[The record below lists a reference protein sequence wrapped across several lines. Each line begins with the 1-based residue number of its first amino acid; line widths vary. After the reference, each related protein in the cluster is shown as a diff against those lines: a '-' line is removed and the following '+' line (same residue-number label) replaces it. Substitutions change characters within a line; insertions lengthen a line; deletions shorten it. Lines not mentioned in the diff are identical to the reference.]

1 MTGGP
6 LAATLARY
14 GAADPY
20 CTPVAGAPTGPRWTR
35 LAAVLD
41 DADLLR
47 SWFDGLAGESHGA
60 PDVAA
65 SYLASW
71 LGGTLLDPLG
81 WAVGAERRAW
91 PLDPAALW
99 IHRHEDGWFDGFAVA
114 ARQVRVLPADPDAGH
129 PDAVVVAD
137 ATELR
142 ERVASDAVAV
152 LGPLFATVRSF
163 APYGV
168 RGMWGAVADSLGS
181 SAATAAFR
189 AGRPARPAFEAAM
202 GLVDALVA
210 AGAGRITRPTP
221 EDVRYTTGSTTVVHK
236 GTCCLWYKTTDVSAP
251 IGERYCLS
259 CPLQPGADQHAR
271 WVAWLDEEAAART
284 GDTLGRGSD
293 VEHLTP

>member
-1 MTGGP
+1 VTGGP

-20 CTPVAGAPTGPRWTR
+20 CTPVAGLPTEPRWTS
-35 LAAVLD
+35 LGALLD
-41 DADLLR
+41 DTGLLR

-65 SYLASW
+65 SYLAGW

-81 WAVGAERRAW
+81 WAVGTERRAW
-91 PLDPAALW
+91 PLEPASLW
-99 IHRHEDGWFDGFAVA
+99 IHRHGDGWFDGFAVG
-114 ARQVRVLPADPDAGH
+114 ARQVRMLPDDPDAGH

-137 ATELR
+137 VDALR
-142 ERVASDAVAV
+142 AGVAGEAVAV
-152 LGPLFATVRSF
+152 LGPLFAAVRSF

-181 SAATAAFR
+181 SAAIAALR
-189 AGRPARPAFEAAM
+189 AGRPARPAFDEAM
-202 GLVDALVA
+202 RIVDGLVA

-221 EDVRYTTGSTTVVHK
+221 EQVRWARGMTTVVHK
-236 GTCCLWYKTTDVSAP
+236 GTCCLWYKTTDESAP

-259 CPLQPGADQHAR
+259 CPLQPGADQHER
-271 WVAWLDEEAAART
+271 WVTWLDAEAVAVS
-284 GDTLGRGSD
+284 GDAVGPAGD
-293 VEHLTP
+293 VEH